1 MLHSFVSTASSSTSG
16 GRSETVPARTRR
28 SFGLAGSAAA
38 GVAALVLAFGVPAAN
53 AASYHVSEG
62 HADIARV
69 SIDPAAKKL
78 VLGLNHEYAGA
89 YYTAAQVAASPTKE
103 PVVDVVVT
111 QREGSSWVI
120 KANDSNPSQLLAG
133 FALSGSEA
141 PEGAGAGGYLVNGD
155 RIAFNVVPESGN
167 PGSVSLAFDSTQ
179 KVVSS
184 GTTHTATVADVT
196 ASEAFHVHPKWTFSA
211 AGTYYVTIKASNV
224 EGKVAASEPLTYKI
238 VTR

>member
-1 MLHSFVSTASSSTSG
+1 MNYLGSATSFSPQA
-16 GRSETVPARTRR
+16 RPADAAPARTRK
-28 SFGLAGSAAA
+28 SLGLAGSVLA
-38 GVAALVLAFGVPAAN
+38 GVAALVLAFGVPAAS
-53 AASYHVSEG
+53 AATYHVSEG
-62 HADIARV
+62 HTDIARV

-78 VLGLNHEYAGA
+78 ILGLNHEYAGA

-111 QREGSSWVI
+111 QREGSAWVI

-141 PEGAGAGGYLVNGD
+141 PEGAGAGGYLANGD
-155 RIAFNVVPESGN
+155 RIAFSVVPATGN
-167 PGSVSLAFDSTQ
+167 PGTVSLAFDSTQ

-184 GTTHTATVADVT
+184 GTTHTATVANVT
-196 ASEAFHVHPKWTFSA
+196 DPEAFHVHPRWTFSA

-238 VTR
+238 VTK